1 MAPAQAPR
9 FPGLRQPESIILDT
23 WQRTVAPASATFDY
37 NVPVGQ
43 GIEPD
48 AALPTH
54 VKQMAVKN
62 SQRKIDAVMSVGQAR
77 TIIEVKE
84 RAQLGSIGQLLGY
97 QHLWELEHPGE
108 TVPDMVLLTNRLSPG
123 VLSLAAKMHITVH
136 VVAADF
142 SSITGAV

>member
-1 MAPAQAPR
+1 MATVQPPR

-43 GIEPD
+43 GIVPD
-48 AALPTH
+48 KALPDH

-77 TIIEVKE
+77 SIIEVKE

-97 QHLWELEHPGE
+97 QHLWEQEHPGE
-108 TVPDMVLLTNRLSPG
+108 TVPAMVLITARLSPG
-123 VLSLAAKMHITVH
+123 VLSLAARMNITVH
-136 VVAADF
+136 VVPADF
-142 SSITGAV
+142 SPITGAV